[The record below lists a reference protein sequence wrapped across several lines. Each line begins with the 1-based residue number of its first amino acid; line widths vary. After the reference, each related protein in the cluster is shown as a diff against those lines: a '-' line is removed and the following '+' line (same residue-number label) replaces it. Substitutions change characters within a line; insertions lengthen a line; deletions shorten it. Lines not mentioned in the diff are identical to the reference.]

1 MRIGIEGQRLFREK
15 KHGMDM
21 VALELILNLQK
32 IDKENEYFIYVKPD
46 VDECLHNTE
55 NFTIRKV
62 EGGSYPSWEQK
73 ALPKAAAADNLDVLH
88 CTSNTAPLKTSMP
101 LMITLHDI
109 IYMEHS
115 MLKILRSSGTAY
127 QRFGNIYRRYVVPR
141 VMKKSD
147 IIITVSHFEKKRID
161 EFFGMKDN
169 RLRAVYNGVGEHFKE
184 VTDEIELKRVKE
196 QYKLPDRYFF
206 FLGNT
211 DPKKNTPGVLKAYS
225 DFRKQ
230 SGLDIKLVMLD
241 FDHEELLKMGKTV
254 GDENLINHIH
264 LTGYVKNTD
273 LPAIYSQ
280 CEVFLYPSLRESFG
294 IPILEAMGCAAPVI
308 TSNTSS
314 MPEVSGGAAI
324 LVDPYKPEEITDA
337 IHQFMTD
344 DEKRKKYKAMGP
356 GQAAKFSWKAMAE
369 HVLELYTEIYKNH
382 KHEK

>member
-46 VDECLHNTE
+46 VDECLHDTD
-55 NFTIRKV
+55 NFTIRQV
-62 EGGSYPSWEQK
+62 EGGAYPIWEQK

-184 VTDEIELKRVKE
+184 VTDEVELKRVKE

-211 DPKKNTPGVLKAYS
+211 DPKKNIFRAVAY
-225 DFRKQ
+225 
-230 SGLDIKLVMLD
+230 
-241 FDHEELLKMGKTV
+241 
-254 GDENLINHIH
+254 
-264 LTGYVKNTD
+264 
-273 LPAIYSQ
+273 
-280 CEVFLYPSLRESFG
+280 
-294 IPILEAMGCAAPVI
+294 
-308 TSNTSS
+308 
-314 MPEVSGGAAI
+314 
-324 LVDPYKPEEITDA
+324 
-337 IHQFMTD
+337 
-344 DEKRKKYKAMGP
+344 
-356 GQAAKFSWKAMAE
+356 
-369 HVLELYTEIYKNH
+369 
-382 KHEK
+382 